1 MPISPLPAGGA
12 LHAIDL
18 TGKKGVVFGV
28 ANERSIAW
36 HIAQALDGAGARLAI
51 AYQSE
56 RFRERAERLGA
67 TLHQP
72 PLLLQC
78 DVQNEEEVASAFARL
93 REAFGTLHMLVH
105 SIAYAQRED
114 ISGAFLKTGREGFRI
129 ALEVSAYSFLQ
140 LVREAVPLMVEGG
153 SILTL
158 TFQASQRVFPG
169 YNIMGTAKAALEHEV
184 RQLAYELGPQNI
196 RVNAISA
203 GPLDTLAARG
213 IHGFV
218 DMKHIHAERSP
229 LKRNITHQE
238 VGKAALFLLSDL
250 SSGVTGVILPVDAG
264 YHIMGL

>member
-1 MPISPLPAGGA
+1 M
-12 LHAIDL
+12 HTIDL

-56 RFRERAERLGA
+56 RFRERVERLGT

-93 REAFGTLHMLVH
+93 REAFGRLHMLVH

-140 LVREAVPLMVEGG
+140 LVREAVPLMGEGG

-184 RQLAYELGPQNI
+184 RQLAYELGPHNI

>member
-1 MPISPLPAGGA
+1 M
-12 LHAIDL
+12 HTIDL
-18 TGKKGVVFGV
+18 SGKNGAVFGV
-28 ANERSIAW
+28 ANEWSIAW

-51 AYQSE
+51 AYQNQ
-56 RFRERAERLGA
+56 RLRERVERL
-67 TLHQP
+67 TTQLRQP

-78 DVQNEEEVASAFARL
+78 DVQNEEEVASAFARIG
-93 REAFGTLHMLVH
+93 EAFGTLHMLVH

-114 ISGAFLKTGREGFRI
+114 ISGAFLKTRREGFRI
-129 ALEVSAYSFLQ
+129 ALEVSAYSFLL
-140 LVREAVPLMVEGG
+140 LVREAVPLMREGG

-169 YNIMGTAKAALEHEV
+169 YNIMGTAKAALEQEV

-218 DMKHIHAERSP
+218 DMKRIHAERSP

-238 VGKAALFLLSDL
+238 VAQSALFLLSDL
-250 SSGVTGVILPVDAG
+250 SSGVTGAILPVDAG
-264 YHIMGL
+264 YHIVGL